1 MQLPYVEDPLPLL
14 ARLRSLGHPV
24 LLHGADRSHPASRHD
39 VLAAGPEAVLTARS
53 GRAFLDRG
61 AGPEALAEAPLAALA
76 TLHGELPVPTRR
88 DGPFGGGLLG
98 LAGYDLGRGLLRAPP
113 RLAPDHA
120 FPELV
125 AGVYPW
131 ALVTDH
137 RLRRSELVVLPGR
150 DCPAEVRALLRRA
163 DRLPPVRPAA
173 PPALQP
179 ETSRAAHRRACE
191 RVLAYL
197 HAGDCYQVNLA
208 VRFAGHTRAD
218 ALALY
223 AALLARQPAPF
234 GGFLETP
241 DGAVLSFSP
250 ERFLR
255 VADGRVETRPIKG
268 TRARDADPLRDRAAR
283 AALLA
288 SPKDRAE
295 NLMIVDLLRND
306 LGRSCR
312 PGSVRVPA
320 LFRPERFRA
329 VHHLVSVVRGEL
341 APGVGP
347 VEAFAAAFPGGSVTG
362 APKVRAM
369 DVIEELED
377 ARRGPYCGSL
387 LLADGA
393 GRLDSSITIRTLLH
407 TDGRLLCWGG
417 GGIVADSDP
426 DAEWEE
432 IRHKV
437 GSLVC
442 GA

>member
-1 MQLPYVEDPLPLL
+1 MLLPYVEDPLPLL
-14 ARLRSLGHPV
+14 ARLRTHGHPV
-24 LLHGADRSHPASRHD
+24 LLHGADRAHPASRHD

-61 AGPEALAEAPLAALA
+61 DGPQPTPGPPLAALA
-76 TLHGELPVPTRR
+76 TLQAQLPAPVSGH
-88 DGPFGGGLLG
+88 GPFGGGLLG
-98 LAGYDLGRGLLRAPP
+98 LAGYDLGRALLRAPGQ
-113 RLAPDHA
+113 LVADHEFPD
-120 FPELV
+120 LV

-137 RLRRSELVVLPGR
+137 RHRRSELVVLPGR
-150 DCPAEVRALLRRA
+150 TCPAEIRALLGEA
-163 DRLPPVRPAA
+163 HRLPPVRPA
-173 PPALQP
+173 PPPRLLA
-179 ETSRAAHRRACE
+179 ETSRRGHRDACA
-191 RVLAYL
+191 RILAYL

-218 ALALY
+218 PLALY
-223 AALLARQPAPF
+223 AGLLRRQPAPF
-234 GGFLETP
+234 GAFLETP
-241 DGAVLSFSP
+241 AGAVLSFSP

-255 VADGRVETRPIKG
+255 IDGGGVETRPIKG
-268 TRARDADPLRDRAAR
+268 TRARDADPHRDRAAR
-283 AALLA
+283 RALLA
-288 SPKDRAE
+288 SAKDRAE

-312 PGSVRVPA
+312 PGSVTAPA
-320 LFRPERFRA
+320 LFRPERFQA

-347 VEAFAAAFPGGSVTG
+347 VDAFAAAFPGGSVTG
-362 APKVRAM
+362 APKIRAM

-377 ARRGPYCGSL
+377 ARRGPYCGSF

-393 GRLDSSITIRTLLH
+393 GRLDSSIAIRTLLH

-417 GGIVADSDP
+417 GGIVADSEP
-426 DAEWEE
+426 DAEWAE
-432 IRHKV
+432 IHHKV

-442 GA
+442 GP